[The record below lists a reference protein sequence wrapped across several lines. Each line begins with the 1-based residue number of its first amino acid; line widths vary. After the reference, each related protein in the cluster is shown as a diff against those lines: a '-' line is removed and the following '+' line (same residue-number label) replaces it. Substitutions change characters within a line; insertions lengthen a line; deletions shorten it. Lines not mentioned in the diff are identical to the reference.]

1 MIESIPIRL
10 CPSVFMNVLY
20 QHCAADNFISDV
32 AKFSSAT
39 PVTLLVSCKLSFMT
53 VGLKMHS
60 LPHFKSEY
68 PTQFFTMHL
77 QNLSDTCSGSS
88 QILFCASSLLSLV
101 GAYAFR
107 IKISHQHLLSTAV
120 YIHSLRNST
129 LLTVDII
136 LLCTKNPLPN

>member
-1 MIESIPIRL
+1 LIKSIPIRQ
-10 CPSVFMNVLY
+10 CPSVFMNALC
-20 QHCAADNFISDV
+20 QHCASDNFILDV
-32 AKFSSAT
+32 AQFSPAT

-53 VGLKMHS
+53 VGFKMYS
-60 LPHFKSEY
+60 LPHLKSVH
-68 PTQFFTMHL
+68 PTQRFIMHL
-77 QNLSDTCSGSS
+77 QNLSNTCSGSS

-107 IKISHQHLLSTAV
+107 IKTSHQHLLSNV
-120 YIHSLRNST
+120 FYSHSLRNST